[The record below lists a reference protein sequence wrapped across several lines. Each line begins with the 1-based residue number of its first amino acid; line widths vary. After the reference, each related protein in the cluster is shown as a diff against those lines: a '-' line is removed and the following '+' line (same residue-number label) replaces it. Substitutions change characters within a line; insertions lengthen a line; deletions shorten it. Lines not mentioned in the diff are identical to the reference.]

1 MTDTFR
7 DLCGELLKAYEWC
20 IDKYMTAPAS
30 EDALVQRARTA
41 LAEGAGVGPTNE
53 ELIELSLDTK
63 LYRFQP
69 TAGDPIVYELS
80 DQQLMAYARAVLA
93 RWGNKA

>member
-1 MTDTFR
+1 MTDFR
-7 DLCGELLKAYEWC
+7 SLCTDLADELHGYKVANPMHC
-20 IDKYMTAPAS
+20 R
-30 EDALVQRARTA
+30 ALLDRARAA
-41 LAEGAGVGPTNE
+41 LAEGDGVVVTDE

>member
-1 MTDTFR
+1 MTTPDYKS
-7 DLCGELLKAYEWC
+7 LCAELADAYEHELNKRGMGC
-20 IDKYMTAPAS
+20 DLIN
-30 EDALVQRARTA
+30 RARTA
-41 LAEGAGVGPTNE
+41 LAEGAGVGATNE

-69 TAGDPIVYELS
+69 TAGDPSGYELS